1 MHEIKLSQV
10 NKELAKFDIKIL
22 CDENPGVPT
31 PPNPVPVPPVTPP
44 ASGILDVSY
53 KDIIHHYN
61 PHSLIDAAYPK
72 GKGVS
77 IIFCVGDKYESVVFN
92 GTPFRLQNGNDEG
105 REWWTNI
112 DFKGQKSVA
121 MSGVVL
127 AKSRNGKTYRF
138 TIPAGG
144 SSYLN
149 YKGNCFGR
157 K

>member
-10 NKELAKFDIKIL
+10 NKELAKFDIKII
-22 CDENPGVPT
+22 CDDSQNI
-31 PPNPVPVPPVTPP
+31 PVPPIVPPVTPP
-44 ASGILDVSY
+44 ADDGVIDVHY

-77 IIFCVGDKYESVVFN
+77 IIFCKGDKYESVVFD
-92 GTPFRLQNGNDEG
+92 GYKFRCQNDNDEG

-112 DFKGQKSVA
+112 DFRGQKPVA

-127 AKSRNGKTYRF
+127 AKSRSGKAYRF
-138 TIPAGG
+138 TIPPGG

-149 YKGNCFGR
+149 YKGNCFG
-157 K
+157 KK